1 MARDREGT
9 GSTPGW
15 KRWVLTLIMGLAPTV
30 GAGCSLT
37 SRETARQLDQG
48 EVVVGGGIDLPGNES
63 EPRMS
68 AYGKVGVGERADLGL
83 QGGFAFATTHVGASA
98 RYYPTRWLTLG
109 LQTEGII
116 VVDYDAADYEDYA
129 AGLVVTPRIS
139 TAVRGKMPLYVGVQ
153 ANVLSAWKYR
163 ENSRETRFGYEGAL
177 VGGFVGLE
185 GNVVSPALSLQ
196 MELIAMPWV
205 VTGRGASMIGGDVV
219 IIPFQWSVGLN
230 YRFGGE
236 PEAVGEMA
244 PSEAPQVQSAVEEA
258 GEVEGEDAS
267 EYDEG
272 EVPIY

>member
-1 MARDREGT
+1 M
-9 GSTPGW
+9 
-15 KRWVLTLIMGLAPTV
+15 LILVMGLAPTV

-37 SRETARQLDQG
+37 SRETARQLEHR
-48 EVVVGGGIDLPGNES
+48 EVVVGGGIDLPGDELV
-63 EPRMS
+63 PRIS
-68 AYGKVGVGERADLGL
+68 AYGKVGVGNKADLGL
-83 QGGFAFATTHVGASA
+83 QSGFAFSTTNLGVSA

-116 VVDYDAADYEDYA
+116 VVDHVGDYEDYA

-153 ANVLSAWKYR
+153 ANVLSAWEYP
-163 ENSRETRFGYEGAL
+163 ENSRETRFGYEGTL

-185 GNVVSPALSLQ
+185 GKLVSPALSLQ
-196 MELIAMPWV
+196 MELIAMPWA
-205 VTGRGASMIGGDVV
+205 VTGQGASMIGGDVV

-244 PSEAPQVQSAVEEA
+244 PSEAPQVQSAAEEPA
-258 GEVEGEDAS
+258 QPARAPQPESQPEPEPAP

-272 EVPIY
+272 GVPIY